1 MPSPIDRVASA
12 KSAYEQAESALASA
26 RDDYYQSI
34 DAAVDAGVSKMEL
47 HRQTGLS
54 RAMLYRIINR
64 SDQSSQ
70 GDA

>member
-12 KSAYEQAESALASA
+12 KAAYEQAESALSSA
-26 RDDYYQSI
+26 RDNYYRSI
-34 DAAVDAGVSKMEL
+34 DAAVNAGVSKMEL

-64 SDQSSQ
+64 SE
-70 GDA
+70 

>member
-1 MPSPIDRVASA
+1 MSSPIDRVASA

-26 RDDYYQSI
+26 RDDYYRSI

-64 SDQSSQ
+64 SEQSS
-70 GDA
+70 